1 MAPLRVDC
9 AQLVLFLPLQ
19 KDTWRVLQDFF
30 LLILLPED
38 KASGRGKCVPGGKK
52 NQRVC
57 EMPFPALVTQCTLGS
72 RFFMVSHFQSLGKGA
87 EVLGL
92 HSNS

>member
-38 KASGRGKCVPGGKK
+38 KANGRGKCVPGGKK
-52 NQRVC
+52 K
-57 EMPFPALVTQCTLGS
+57 S
-72 RFFMVSHFQSLGKGA
+72 KG
-87 EVLGL
+87 V
-92 HSNS
+92 